1 MKASIHASTMATTL
15 ARILAALMAGGI
27 ALQLTRSH
35 GVIAASLISS
45 LLIAGSSVVI
55 GKASLTA
62 APRWALIGGT
72 AGAILGTAEVLS
84 GRLQELD
91 PGGGSEQRAVV
102 MALLASA
109 GIVGGLML
117 SRDAAANNRRHPR
130 DVLKAVS
137 GLTTGLFATLV
148 ALDYLHQGLDPARTF
163 SSRLSTALTILVATL
178 TVPGWMAHTLAHPT
192 WRAARATTPGERT
205 TLMEPRHD

>member
-1 MKASIHASTMATTL
+1 MGVSLGSSMATTL
-15 ARILAALMAGGI
+15 ARLLAALMAGGL
-27 ALQLTRSH
+27 AFLLTRSL

-55 GKASLTA
+55 GKASLKA
-62 APRWALIGGT
+62 APRWALMGGNT
-72 AGAILGTAEVLS
+72 GAILGTAEVLG
-84 GRLQELD
+84 GRLQNLD

-109 GIVGGLML
+109 GIVGGLTL
-117 SRDAAANNRRHPR
+117 SRDAAASNRRHPR

-148 ALDYLHQGLDPARTF
+148 ALDYLHQGLDGARAL

-178 TVPGWMAHTLAHPT
+178 TVPGWIAHTLA
-192 WRAARATTPGERT
+192 RS
-205 TLMEPRHD
+205 LMNDRHD

>member
-1 MKASIHASTMATTL
+1 MATTL

-27 ALQLTRSH
+27 AFLITRSV

-62 APRWALIGGT
+62 SPRWALIGGT
-72 AGAILGTAEVLS
+72 AGAILGTAEVLG

-91 PGGGSEQRAVV
+91 PGGGSEQRAMV

-117 SRDAAANNRRHPR
+117 SRDAVASNRRHPR
-130 DVLKAVS
+130 DALKAVS

-148 ALDYLHQGLDPARTF
+148 ALDYLHQGLDAARAF
-163 SSRLSTALTILVATL
+163 SSRLSTALTILIATL
-178 TVPGWMAHTLAHPT
+178 TVPGWIAHSLAHPT
-192 WRAARATTPGERT
+192 WRATTN
-205 TLMEPRHD
+205 RHD

>member
-1 MKASIHASTMATTL
+1 MATTL
-15 ARILAALMAGGI
+15 ARILATLVAGGI
-27 ALQLTRSH
+27 VFLLTRSV
-35 GVIAASLISS
+35 GVIAAALISS
-45 LLIAGSSVVI
+45 LLIAGSSVLI

-62 APRWALIGGT
+62 APRWALIGGS
-72 AGAILGTAEVLS
+72 AGGILGTAEVLG
-84 GRLQELD
+84 GRIQELD
-91 PGGGSEQRAVV
+91 PAGGSEQRAVV

-117 SRDAAANNRRHPR
+117 SRDAAASNRRHPR

-148 ALDYLHQGLDPARTF
+148 ALDYLHQGLDPARAF

-178 TVPGWMAHTLAHPT
+178 TVPGWIAHTLAHPT
-192 WRAARATTPGERT
+192 WRAARATTQGSRT
-205 TLMEPRHD
+205 SINHRHD